1 MKLEQT
7 HENKFKVKSI
17 CTNQKMKWLMQIKT
31 KWCTNESCATQLIKH
46 TMTQTWEE
54 FITFLFIEYIVSNG
68 GHYVEMGKN
77 LEKVGQNFF
86 IFLFC
91 QVVNLTT
98 LWTFNSHI
106 QVPVEK
112 YSKEKL

>member
-1 MKLEQT
+1 
-7 HENKFKVKSI
+7 
-17 CTNQKMKWLMQIKT
+17 
-31 KWCTNESCATQLIKH
+31 
-46 TMTQTWEE
+46 
-54 FITFLFIEYIVSNG
+54 
-68 GHYVEMGKN
+68 MGKN
-77 LEKVGQNFF
+77 LKKVGQKNF

-112 YSKEKL
+112 YSKEKI